1 MSVLTFRP
9 VAVAAL
15 LACSVAVAQTP
26 ATSAS
31 APTPAVAP
39 AAATALP
46 PASLGDAVG
55 LAINRNPEVLARLR
69 MYQASDAEQAV
80 ARSALRPQVD
90 LQAFTGYQ
98 SSRISGSD
106 SQSYSRP
113 GANLQLRQTLFDGG
127 AASSDTRRAGF
138 AKLSRYYDYLAASD
152 EIALQAV
159 QAYIDVARYRE
170 LERLAA
176 DNWGFHNET
185 REQLDRRASAGVGK
199 RVDLEL
205 AQGRAALS
213 QSNWLTDSANLHDV
227 TQRFQR
233 LVGQLP
239 AAQLAPVPET
249 SANLPPA
256 QQVLN
261 EAMRR
266 NPGFLSAVS
275 GIRAARAD
283 LDVRTA
289 AKSPTVAFVAQTG
302 TDKQLSG
309 LDTVQR
315 VQNSSVQVV
324 LNYNLYRGGADD
336 ARARAAQENFYAAQ
350 DQRDLAC
357 RNIRQTATIA
367 YNDLRRLR
375 EQLNYLEQHQL
386 SSEKAREAFRQ
397 QFDIGQR
404 SLLDLLDTENEV
416 FQARRAVVNARYDY
430 LLAGYRVLQ
439 QTNGLLPA
447 MNQKPLMV
455 DAPEVPEGGQAEDE
469 AVLCSTEMTPPQ
481 VLDTAAVVAARPPL
495 QPTPGQTSP
504 APRPL
509 PVPAQTAPDTSGV
522 ASTVQSWAR
531 TWSAKDLNNYMA
543 FYSSTFRPQ
552 QGSVEAWKSLR
563 TTRVTKAGPIS
574 VTVEDLQVRA
584 DGANAAQAS
593 FKQTYRSSDYNDVV
607 NKTLRFVREGQ
618 AWKIQSEVATP
629 AR

>member
-1 MSVLTFRP
+1 MFTLTFRP

-15 LACSVAVAQTP
+15 LVCSAAVAQTP
-26 ATSAS
+26 STTAPAPTTMPAS
-31 APTPAVAP
+31 AAN
-39 AAATALP
+39 ALP
-46 PASLGDAVG
+46 PASLGDAVN

-69 MYQASDAEQAV
+69 NYQASEADQAV
-80 ARSALRPQVD
+80 ARAALRPQVD
-90 LQAFTGYQ
+90 LQAFAGYQ
-98 SSRISGSD
+98 NSRVSGGEN
-106 SQSYSRP
+106 QSYSRP

-127 AASSDTRRAGF
+127 GASSDTRRAGF
-138 AKLSRYYDYLAASD
+138 ARLSRYYDYLAVSD

-159 QAYIDVARYRE
+159 QAYIDVARYRD

-227 TQRFQR
+227 SQRFQR

-239 AAQLAPVPET
+239 AAQLSPVPDA
-249 SANLPPA
+249 SNSLPPG
-256 QQVLN
+256 QQLLAD
-261 EAMRR
+261 AMRT
-266 NPGFLSAVS
+266 NPAFQSAVA

-283 LDVRTA
+283 LDVRNA

-302 TDKQLSG
+302 TDKTLSSV
-309 LDTVQR
+309 DQVART
-315 VQNSSVQVV
+315 QNSSVQVV

-336 ARARAAQENFYAAQ
+336 ARARAAQENVYASQ
-350 DQRDLAC
+350 DARDLAC

-386 SSEKAREAFRQ
+386 SSEKAREAYRQ

-439 QTNGLLPA
+439 QTNGLLP
-447 MNQKPLMV
+447 NLGQKPLMA
-455 DAPEVPEGGQAEDE
+455 DAPEVPEGGEAEDE

-481 VLDTAAVVAARPPL
+481 VLDTAAVVASRPPL

-509 PVPAQTAPDTSGV
+509 PVPADTTPDTSGV
-522 ASTVQSWAR
+522 AATVQAWAR

-574 VTVEDLQVRA
+574 VVVENLQVRA

-593 FKQTYRSSDYNDVV
+593 FKQTYRSDDYNDVV